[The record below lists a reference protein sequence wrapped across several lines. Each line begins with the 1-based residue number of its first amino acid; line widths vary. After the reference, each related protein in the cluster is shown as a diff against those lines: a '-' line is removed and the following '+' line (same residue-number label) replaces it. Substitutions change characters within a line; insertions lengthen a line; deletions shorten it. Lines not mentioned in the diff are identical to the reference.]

1 MRELDPRIH
10 REPPFRGASKAS
22 EPESRTVRAGFRVCA
37 QGASRNDEV
46 KPMDC
51 RVKPNNDDKKLPATG
66 CCDLT
71 QPEMGWRGSA
81 PTIRMQ
87 SQGFTATGESF
98 MASLDSVSI
107 AILLGAVLVMAGIL
121 SSLLALRFGAPLLLV
136 FLFIGMFAGDS
147 GPGQIR
153 FDDVRTTYLVG
164 SVALALILFDG
175 GLRTRFQSIRTV
187 LAPSMVLAT
196 AGVLLTA
203 LITAPIA
210 RYALDLNWTE
220 ALLVGAVVASTD
232 AAAVFLLVHAQGL
245 RLRPR
250 VGATLEVESGTNDP
264 FAVFLT
270 LMLVELISLGESSV
284 WHVALEF
291 TREAVL
297 GAIVGVLGG
306 RLVVLALNRVA
317 LPQGLHAPFVTT
329 AALVIFG
336 AAQIAHA
343 SGFLAVYLAGII
355 IGNRPTRAHNSVVA
369 FLDAAT
375 WLAQIVMFVLLG
387 LLVSPQRLV
396 GSLTPAVVVALVLM
410 LVARPLAVLLCL
422 APFRFSWREK
432 AFIAWVGL
440 RGAVAIFLASIPML
454 VGLSKAYL
462 YFDVAFVVVI
472 ISLLLQGW
480 TLAFAARRLHVAL
493 PRSDRG
499 PRRVELDLPGQ
510 LEQQLVG
517 YSVRPKSLYLRRG
530 LIPSWSKPTLV
541 IRDQKILSPAEAE
554 PVAAGDYI
562 YLLAPPEKAE
572 ALDRFFVDMAPSAAP
587 DPHLLGDFTVSGEI
601 TLGDLANIYDVAI
614 DAEQSQ
620 LTLADYF
627 DVHLDHAPKEG
638 ATLPLDSIVLV
649 ARSLGGG
656 RVNVVGLRLPED
668 GEDAAP
674 ETRGASIKRKLS
686 RAWKSVAGI

>member
-1 MRELDPRIH
+1 M
-10 REPPFRGASKAS
+10 
-22 EPESRTVRAGFRVCA
+22 T
-37 QGASRNDEV
+37 
-46 KPMDC
+46 
-51 RVKPNNDDKKLPATG
+51 
-66 CCDLT
+66 
-71 QPEMGWRGSA
+71 
-81 PTIRMQ
+81 
-87 SQGFTATGESF
+87 
-98 MASLDSVSI
+98 SLDAVSI

-136 FLFIGMFAGDS
+136 FLLIGMLAGDA
-147 GPGQIR
+147 GPGRIE
-153 FDDVRTTYLVG
+153 FADVRTTYLVG

-175 GLRTRFQSIRTV
+175 GLRTRFQSIRAV

-196 AGVLLTA
+196 VGVLLTA
-203 LITAPIA
+203 CVTAPVA
-210 RYALDLNWTE
+210 KYALDLNWTE

-250 VGATLEVESGTNDP
+250 VGATLEAESGSNDP

-270 LMLVELISLGESSV
+270 LTLVELISVGHSSPA
-284 WHVALEF
+284 HVVMELA
-291 TREAVL
+291 REAIL
-297 GAIVGVLGG
+297 GAAIGVIGG
-306 RLVVLALNRVA
+306 RLVVIALNKVA

-336 AAQIAHA
+336 VAQIAHG

-387 LLVSPQRLV
+387 LLVSPQRLIGSV
-396 GSLTPAVVVALVLM
+396 GPSIAVALTLM
-410 LVARPLAVLLCL
+410 LVARPLAVIVCL
-422 APFRFSWREK
+422 QPFRFNWREK
-432 AFIAWVGL
+432 IFIAWTGL
-440 RGAVAIFLASIPML
+440 RGAVAIFLASMPML

-472 ISLLLQGW
+472 ISLLAQGW
-480 TLAFAARRLHVAL
+480 TLGLAARRLHVAL
-493 PRSDRG
+493 PRTDRG

-517 YSVRPKSLYLRRG
+517 YSVRPKSLYYRRG

-541 IRDQKILSPAEAE
+541 IRNEQILSPLEAE
-554 PVAAGDYI
+554 PIAPGDYL

-572 ALDRFFVDMAPSAAP
+572 SLDRFFVDMQPSSAP
-587 DPHLLGDFTVSGEI
+587 DPHLLGDFMVSGEH
-601 TLGDLANIYDVAI
+601 TLDELATIYGVSVTD
-614 DAEQSQ
+614 DECKM
-620 LTLADYF
+620 TLADYF
-627 DVHLDHAPKEG
+627 DVHLDRAPGEG
-638 ATLPLDSIVLV
+638 ATVALDTIVLV
-649 ARSLGGG
+649 ARSISGG

-668 GEDAAP
+668 EETAP
-674 ETRGASIKRKLS
+674 PPTRGQSLRRKLADVWS
-686 RAWKSVAGI
+686 SVAGV

>member
-1 MRELDPRIH
+1 
-10 REPPFRGASKAS
+10 
-22 EPESRTVRAGFRVCA
+22 
-37 QGASRNDEV
+37 
-46 KPMDC
+46 
-51 RVKPNNDDKKLPATG
+51 
-66 CCDLT
+66 
-71 QPEMGWRGSA
+71 MG
-81 PTIRMQ
+81 
-87 SQGFTATGESF
+87 
-98 MASLDSVSI
+98 SLDSVSI

-136 FLFIGMFAGDS
+136 FLVVGMVAGDS
-147 GPGQIR
+147 GPGGLQ
-153 FDDVRTTYLVG
+153 FSDVGTTYLVG

-175 GLRTRFQSIRTV
+175 GLKTRFQTIRTV
-187 LAPSMVLAT
+187 LAPSIALAT
-196 AGVLLTA
+196 VGVLLTA
-203 LITAPIA
+203 LITAPVA
-210 RYALDLNWTE
+210 KYALDLNWTE
-220 ALLVGAVVASTD
+220 ALLAGAVVASTD

-270 LMLVELISLGESSV
+270 LMLVELISIGESSAL
-284 WHVALEF
+284 HVGLEF
-291 TREAVL
+291 LREAIL
-297 GAIVGVLGG
+297 GAVVGFVGG

-317 LPQGLHAPFVTT
+317 LPQGLHAPFVAT

-336 AAQIAHA
+336 AAQISHG

-396 GSLTPAVVVALVLM
+396 ESIGPALLVALVLM
-410 LVARPLAVLLCL
+410 LVARPLAVFLCL
-422 APFRFSWREK
+422 APFRFNWREK
-432 AFIAWVGL
+432 LFIAWVGL

-462 YFDVAFVVVI
+462 YFDVAFVVVLT
-472 ISLLLQGW
+472 SLLLQGW
-480 TLAFAARRLHVAL
+480 TLASAARRLHVAL

-499 PRRVELDLPGQ
+499 PRRIELDLPGQ

-517 YSVRPKSLYLRRG
+517 YAVRPKSLYLRRG
-530 LIPSWSKPTLV
+530 LLPSWSKPTLV
-541 IRDQKILSPAEAE
+541 IREERILSPAEAE
-554 PVAAGDYI
+554 PVTAGDYV

-572 ALDRFFVDMAPSAAP
+572 ALDRFFVDMPPSTAP
-587 DPHLLGDFTVSGEI
+587 DPHLLGDFMVAGDV
-601 TLGDLANIYDVAI
+601 TLGDIAAIYGVTVDPGQMA
-614 DAEQSQ
+614 

-627 DVHLDHAPKEG
+627 DIHLDHAPREG

-668 GEDAAP
+668 EDDAP
-674 ETRGASIKRKLS
+674 PPPTRTEAIRRKLS
-686 RAWKSVAGI
+686 DIWSQLAGV

>member
-1 MRELDPRIH
+1 
-10 REPPFRGASKAS
+10 
-22 EPESRTVRAGFRVCA
+22 
-37 QGASRNDEV
+37 
-46 KPMDC
+46 
-51 RVKPNNDDKKLPATG
+51 
-66 CCDLT
+66 
-71 QPEMGWRGSA
+71 
-81 PTIRMQ
+81 
-87 SQGFTATGESF
+87 

-153 FDDVRTTYLVG
+153 FDDVRSPYLVG
-164 SVALALILFDG
+164 SIALALILFDG
-175 GLRTRFQSIRTV
+175 GLRTRFQSIRAV
-187 LAPSMVLAT
+187 LAPSIALAT
-196 AGVLLTA
+196 VGVLLTA
-203 LITAPIA
+203 LITAPVV
-210 RYALDLNWTE
+210 RYVLHLNWAE
-220 ALLVGAVVASTD
+220 SLLAGAVVASTD
-232 AAAVFLLVHAQGL
+232 AAAVFLLVHTQGL

-250 VGATLEVESGTNDP
+250 VGATLEAESGTNDP

-270 LMLVELISLGESSV
+270 LMLVELISVGESSLS
-284 WHVALEF
+284 HVLLELA
-291 TREAVL
+291 REAVL
-297 GAIVGVLGG
+297 GAIIGVIGG

-355 IGNRPTRAHNSVVA
+355 IGNRPTRAHNSVVT

-387 LLVSPQRLV
+387 LLVAPQRLV
-396 GSLTPAVVVALVLM
+396 GSIGSAVVVAFVLM
-410 LVARPLAVLLCL
+410 LVARPVAVFVCL
-422 APFRFSWREK
+422 APFKFNWREK
-432 AFIAWVGL
+432 TFIAWTGL

-462 YFDVAFVVVI
+462 YFDIAFVVVI

-480 TLAFAARRLHVAL
+480 TLAAAARRLHVAL

-499 PRRVELDLPGQ
+499 PRRIELDLPGQ

-517 YSVRPKSLYLRRG
+517 YAVRPKSLYLRRG

-541 IRDQKILSPAEAE
+541 IRDEKILSPAEAE

-572 ALDRFFVDMAPSAAP
+572 ALDRFFVDMPPSTAP
-587 DPHLLGDFTVSGEI
+587 DPHLLGDFMMSGEVH
-601 TLGDLANIYDVAI
+601 LGDLAQIYGVNVDGG
-614 DAEQSQ
+614 QSG

-627 DVHLDHAPKEG
+627 DIHLDHAPKEG
-638 ATLPLDSIVLV
+638 ATLPLDAIVLV
-649 ARSLGGG
+649 ARSISGG
-656 RVNVVGLRLPED
+656 RVNIVGLRLPED
-668 GEDAAP
+668 EEPAAP
-674 ETRGASIKRKLS
+674 LTLLARL
-686 RAWKSVAGI
+686 